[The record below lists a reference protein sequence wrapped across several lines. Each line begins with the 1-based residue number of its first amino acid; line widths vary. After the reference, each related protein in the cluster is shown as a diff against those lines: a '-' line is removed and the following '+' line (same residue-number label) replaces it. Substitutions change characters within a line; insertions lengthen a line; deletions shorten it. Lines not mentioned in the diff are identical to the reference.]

1 MPTSMTDSECATMA
15 PNFCSFF
22 SDKVEHIRVSIR
34 SMCCGQ
40 HFPPREFSGQP
51 LTSFGTVTT
60 TELIKL
66 ISKMPNKSSPL
77 DVLLISLLKSCSD
90 IFAPIVAHLA
100 SLSFEQGHFPEKFE
114 LAQVLPLLKKPG
126 ADCFLPVNYR
136 PISNLSM
143 ISKLIERLVHTR
155 LMPHLLSLGNFN
167 PLQSAYRTGHSTETA
182 LLRVLDDIYKS
193 IDNYAADNCGL
204 SRHICSLWFNQWICT
219 VHCYKGWVKSFEW
232 LVNPS
237 TGCVHTLLTKD
248 TMSS

>member
-143 ISKLIERLVHTR
+143 ISKLIERLVHSHSSDAAPLVLGEFQPTAVCIPDR
-155 LMPHLLSLGNFN
+155 SFNWNCFASCPRWHLQVYRQLCSWQLWSVSTYLQ
-167 PLQSAYRTGHSTETA
+167 PLIQS
-182 LLRVLDDIYKS
+182 
-193 IDNYAADNCGL
+193 
-204 SRHICSLWFNQWICT
+204 
-219 VHCYKGWVKSFEW
+219 
-232 LVNPS
+232 VNLY
-237 TGCVHTLLTKD
+237 CTLL
-248 TMSS
+248 